1 MASDNNL
8 PVKKRGITF
17 DATINLG
24 HILTFVG
31 FLITGFMAW
40 QTMDKRVIILEQTTR
55 LQELRDKNQDSEQSS
70 MALHINESLIDIK
83 RSVEK
88 LSDKIDK
95 N

>member
-1 MASDNNL
+1 MSLENDL
-8 PVKKRGITF
+8 PIKKRGITF

-31 FLITGFMAW
+31 FLVTGFMAW

-55 LQELRDKNQDSEQSS
+55 LQELRDKTQDSEQSS
-70 MALHINESLIDIK
+70 QALHINESLLDIK

-88 LSDKIDK
+88 LADKIDSK
-95 N
+95 